1 MLKLCPLNASTAAHI
16 GPIPTRG
23 TSGLPLKP
31 LGGRRGR
38 WRPPLLPKSANPGW
52 STTGSSTGWHQRS
65 DFFQATYRVVGT
77 SEGRLIYAGRFLA
90 DQAKGKGDEYLTAAL
105 PHIWAEATIHAI

>member
-1 MLKLCPLNASTAAHI
+1 MIYKSHVYVKTLN
-16 GPIPTRG
+16 
-23 TSGLPLKP
+23 
-31 LGGRRGR
+31 GR
-38 WRPPLLPKSANPGW
+38 SHTVAVDDAM
-52 STTGSSTGWHQRS
+52 TVAE
-65 DFFQATYRVVGT
+65 FFQATYRVVGT

>member
-1 MLKLCPLNASTAAHI
+1 MRSHRAQPAAEEPAEEQTASDANGGGVERREKMFKSHVYVKTLN
-16 GPIPTRG
+16 
-23 TSGLPLKP
+23 
-31 LGGRRGR
+31 GR
-38 WRPPLLPKSANPGW
+38 SHTVAVDDAM
-52 STTGSSTGWHQRS
+52 TVAE
-65 DFFQATYRVVGT
+65 FFQATYRVVGT